1 MKKNE
6 KGFMQEEKNLEKVA
20 GGAMASGVEVETSVK
35 TGDISLVNVNTNKTD
50 NSTRDSNNPTVTF
63 GNVENMGGFSFK
75 NS

>member
-35 TGDISLVNVNTNKTD
+35 TGDISLVNVNKDDHSKTANAD
-50 NSTRDSNNPTVTF
+50 WGVSGDHANQQIS
-63 GNVENMGGFSFK
+63 GGFSIK
-75 NS
+75 M